1 MFPVLRALKH
11 LPRGS
16 EVLLILHL
24 TVSRT
29 AIVGPPCSCPADSSP
44 SRRGFSC
51 SPPLSRCAWGPARWQ
66 LPPQLP
72 PALRPQSGRGSCS
85 RRCPLAASCSF
96 RTNRS
101 GAPSHGSYHVPLL

>member
-29 AIVGPPCSCPADSSP
+29 AIVGPPCSGPHDASP
-44 SRRGFSC
+44 SRRAFSC
-51 SPPLSRCAWGPARWQ
+51 SPPLSRCALGPARWQ

-72 PALRPQSGRGSCS
+72 PALRPQSGRGPCS
-85 RRCPLAASCSF
+85 RPCPPAASCCDG
-96 RTNRS
+96 RNRN
-101 GAPSHGSYHVPLL
+101 GAP